1 MLIPDYVPIDAL
13 LVPHL
18 HVAVRPVLESIARAA
33 CSHTGVILVS
43 DDPVASAEFAK
54 SCPVPEHLSVVA
66 ASPDTPWIRDLSP
79 FPVVRDQSLHWLQ
92 PMPHLPDRERDS
104 ALFQTITRRPMEPV
118 PYRMPRGNVV
128 AGPDGLMLCTTRFF
142 SDNDLQPSADLDA
155 LKGQMDVRT
164 ILFFPPLP
172 MDSIAHADCYVRFLS
187 PACVALARVPE
198 QPRFQADMNRLA
210 DLLSERLPGLTV
222 LWVPVG
228 VGEETI
234 ASPLNWI
241 QLGTRLLIPDVPEL
255 SAPEKKE
262 LTRSLAGKGFQA
274 TWLPSPG
281 IQAGGSLHCLTASI
295 FAQCPT
301 E

>member
-18 HVAVRPVLESIARAA
+18 QVAVRPVLESIARAA

-43 DDPVASAEFAK
+43 DDPVSSTAFAE

-79 FPVVRDQSLHWLQ
+79 FPVVRDRSLYWLQ
-92 PMPHLPDRERDS
+92 PQPHLPDRERDS

-155 LKGQMDVRT
+155 LKGQLGVTT

-187 PACVALARVPE
+187 PTCVALARVPG
-198 QPRFQADMNRLA
+198 QPGFQANMDRLA

-222 LWVPVG
+222 LWVPVR

-241 QLGTRLLIPDVPEL
+241 QLGTRLLVPDVSEL
-255 SAPEKKE
+255 SAPEKEE
-262 LTRSLAGKGFQA
+262 LTLILAGKGFRV
-274 TWLPSPG
+274 TWLPTPD

-301 E
+301 L